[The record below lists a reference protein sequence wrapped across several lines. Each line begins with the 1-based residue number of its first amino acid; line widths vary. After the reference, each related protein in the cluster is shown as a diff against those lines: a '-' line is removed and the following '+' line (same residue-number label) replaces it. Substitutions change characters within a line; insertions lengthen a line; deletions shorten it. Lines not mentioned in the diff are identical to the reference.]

1 MSVTAMSGVAGYPYR
16 TDASILTASGT
27 GTINVGDW
35 LCYSGQFVIAQF
47 SGAAPGTAYWKAS
60 GAGVALESNPMI
72 DVAGRSVLNTGLKYL
87 REGMLRVSAAYSGEA
102 TLGLG
107 VYPVSTGSAVG
118 GVTGLT
124 GVGATWQTAQPVIAS
139 GATAGRAAPVATLV
153 GTLNYSNAG
162 TGQLDIVLV
171 ALQPDYRG

>member
-1 MSVTAMSGVAGYPYR
+1 MSVTALSGVAGVPFR
-16 TDASILTASGT
+16 SDITILTAQAT

-35 LCYSGQFVIAQF
+35 LCYSGQFVISQF
-47 SGAAPGTAYWKAS
+47 SGGAPGTAYWKAS

-72 DVAGRSVLNTGLKYL
+72 DVAGRNVINSGMKYL
-87 REGMLRVSAAYSGEA
+87 TEGMLRVSAAFSGVP

-118 GVTGLT
+118 APTGVT

-153 GTLNYSNAG
+153 GSHNFSNDG
-162 TGQLDIVLV
+162 TGQLDIVITR
-171 ALQPDYRG
+171 LQPDYRG